1 MFKDKRFII
10 VDILYVVRFVNKNM
24 FKPKINVTNIPTL
37 TTS

>member
-24 FKPKINVTNIPTL
+24 FKTKK
-37 TTS
+37 